1 MLYFW
6 RPFMKKIL
14 AGLLWAISF
23 TLSIAAPAQVIT
35 TVAGSG
41 GTGFSGDGGP
51 ATSAQFSNPISV
63 AVDASGNMYVAD
75 YYNHR
80 LRKIDGVTG
89 IITTIAGNGTAG
101 FSGDGGLAVTAQI
114 NNPSDIIVDAAGNIY
129 FVDSQNFRVRKI
141 DGVTGIISTVAGNG
155 MASYAGETILAL
167 NAGLYY
173 PNGLAVDA
181 NNLYISLFSKQ
192 RICKVDLVTG
202 ILSTIGGTGANG
214 FSGDGGPAINASFAF
229 PAGLSVSQSGE
240 VYIADYNNNRIRKI
254 DAAGIV
260 TTVAG
265 NGIAAFSGDGI
276 LATNASINLPTG
288 VAVDAAGNIFIA
300 DRNNARIR
308 KVTASTGIIA
318 TVAGSG
324 NYGFGGDGSAAIS
337 PCVKLADP
345 HKVRLDA
352 TGNMFISDQSNNRI
366 RKVDLSPPGP
376 GLPTISISTSPT
388 TVCSSSPVIF
398 SSAITNGG
406 ANPVYQWKKNGIAT
420 GTNNPS
426 YSSSTLNN
434 GDIITCEL
442 TVTAGCGPLTVIS
455 NAVTITVNTTVVPN
469 VSISSGTTSICQGN
483 AVTFTAVSLNGGT
496 APFYQWQVNGNN
508 SGTNSA
514 VYTNNT
520 LSNGDVVRCVL
531 TSNANCASSPVI
543 SNTIA
548 ITVSPVV
555 TPAVSI
561 TASAVTICSGSAV
574 TFTAVPTNSGTNTS
588 YQWKINNSNAG
599 TNNPVFISSSL
610 LNNDIIT
617 CSIIAD
623 PTFPCLTTGSAVS
636 NPIVITVSIAQAPA
650 VSIIASDNLICP
662 KTPVTFTA
670 TPQNEG
676 TVPSYTWKLN
686 GNISGTNNTVYTNSN
701 LANGDQVNCVLSA
714 SNTACPA
721 VVSSNIITMQVKSLP
736 VISISPVNAL
746 VLRGSQVQLTT
757 TVTGSVG
764 SYQWLQ
770 GGLLVNPF
778 TLNPLTKPLDSTT
791 SFVLSL
797 TNDEGCTINQS
808 VEIKVYGI
816 LLMPSAFTPNKDGI
830 NDVFRIP
837 PNVQLTLSDFSIY
850 DRWGNRV
857 FTTTD
862 ITRGWDGT
870 YSGAAFNTGV
880 FAYII
885 SGESQGKKVFIKGSF
900 TLLR

>member
-1 MLYFW
+1 
-6 RPFMKKIL
+6 MKKRL
-14 AGLLWAISF
+14 TWLLWAISLA
-23 TLSIAAPAQVIT
+23 LSFPATAQVIT
-35 TVAGSG
+35 TVAGG
-41 GTGFSGDGGP
+41 GGAGFSGDGGP

-75 YYNHR
+75 YFNHR

-89 IITTIAGNGTAG
+89 IISTIAGNGTAG

-141 DGVTGIISTVAGNG
+141 DAVTGIISTVAGNG
-155 MASYAGETILAL
+155 MGTYAGETILAID
-167 NAGLYY
+167 AGLHY

-192 RICKVDLVTG
+192 RICKVNLVTG
-202 ILSTIGGTGANG
+202 ILSTIAGTGANG
-214 FSGDGGPAINASFAF
+214 FSGDGGPALNASFAF
-229 PAGLSVSQSGE
+229 PAGLSVSQNGE
-240 VYIADYNNNRIRKI
+240 IYIADYNNNRIRKI
-254 DAAGIV
+254 DVAGVV

-265 NGIAAFSGDGI
+265 NGIATFSGDGI
-276 LATNASINLPTG
+276 LAINAGINLPTG

-300 DRNNARIR
+300 DRSNARIR
-308 KVTASTGIIA
+308 KVTASTGIIV

-324 NYGFGGDGSAAIS
+324 NYGFGGDGGAAIS
-337 PCVKLADP
+337 PCAKLADP

-352 TGNMFISDQSNNRI
+352 AGNMFISDQSNNRI
-366 RKVDLSPPGP
+366 RKVDLSPIGP
-376 GLPTISISTSPT
+376 GTATISISTSPT
-388 TVCSSSPVIF
+388 TVCSGSPVIF
-398 SSAITNGG
+398 SSSITNGG
-406 ANPVYQWKKNGIAT
+406 ANPVYQWKKNGVAT
-420 GTNNPS
+420 GSNSPS
-426 YSSSTLNN
+426 YSSSSLNN

-442 TVTAGCGPLTVIS
+442 TVTSGCGPLTVIS
-455 NAVTITVNTTVVPN
+455 NAVTITVNATVVPN

-483 AVTFTAVSLNGGT
+483 AVSFTAASLNGGA

-508 SGTNSA
+508 VGTNSA
-514 VYTNNT
+514 VYTSNT
-520 LSNGDVVRCVL
+520 LSNGDIVRCVL
-531 TSNANCASSPVI
+531 TSNANCASSPAI
-543 SNTIA
+543 SNTVA
-548 ITVSPVV
+548 ITVNPVV

-561 TASAVTICSGSAV
+561 IASAVTICSGSAV
-574 TFTAVPTNSGTNTS
+574 SFTAMPINSGTNIS
-588 YQWKINNSNAG
+588 YQWKINNGNAG

-610 LNNDIIT
+610 QHNDVVT

-623 PTFPCLTTGSAVS
+623 PTLPCVTSSSAIS
-636 NPIVITVSIAQAPA
+636 NPIVITVSTAQAPA
-650 VSIIASDNLICP
+650 ISIIASDNLICP
-662 KTPVTFTA
+662 ETPVTFTA

-676 TVPSYTWKLN
+676 NAPSYTWKLN
-686 GNISGTNNTVYTNSN
+686 GNITGTNNTIYTNSN
-701 LANGDQVNCVLSA
+701 LSNGDQVVCMLSTN
-714 SNTACPA
+714 NTACPG
-721 VVSSNIITMQVKSLP
+721 VVSSNLITMQVKSLP

-757 TVTGSVG
+757 TVAGSVN

-778 TLNPLTKPLDSTT
+778 KLDPLTKPLDSTT
-791 SFVLSL
+791 NFILRV
-797 TNDEGCTINQS
+797 TNDEGCTSIQS

-816 LLMPSAFTPNKDGI
+816 LLMPSAFTPNNDGI

-850 DRWGNRV
+850 DRWGNRI
-857 FTTTD
+857 FATND
-862 ITRGWDGT
+862 ITKGWNGT

-880 FAYII
+880 FVYII